1 MSRLAPHESP
11 NTDVVLL
18 GHSMGGLLS
27 ADVVLLPSYSPATGQ
42 AFRHRMLGTVNFDVP
57 FLGLHPG
64 VIGSG
69 IASLFRPA
77 EQQSEA
83 QGNTGSQPP
92 LTSPTSITL
101 DSNVEDTSSSSSG
114 RKRHDTLYSQ
124 PEDPN
129 FNPAYFNDVNLKVRK
144 GWKNFAHFVN
154 KHSDSLRQATTQYV
168 KSHIEFGSAMADYPS
183 LRARY
188 SKIRALEDED
198 ELVRRTA
205 LARPARSVPR
215 VRFVNYY
222 TASTGRP
229 KRDKSP
235 SPRRIVDGTLEP
247 PDVDAKRRSASTSP
261 SDSRSSSRSPRI
273 SIEEQRDDGEVV
285 VKEVIDPVISPSTS
299 EEEAK
304 STSKQEDKE
313 GESSPAETDITLVTT
328 LSNAP
333 SMLTKD
339 STYLPSNLP
348 PLPDEP
354 IEPPQ
359 LDLSSYP
366 DKDVQKVVQRQH
378 DRRLKAYK
386 QAIKDRNDAIRDR
399 GKLIEKLRKAAA
411 KEEGKKLKTDEQSLV
426 QPPLSTDP
434 IASSTDGAA
443 DDSTAISNTEAK
455 ETQARGTVLHPSALD
470 RTSTLSRQSSAVPSS
485 LMSPTTADSHS
496 RLTSLTSLDLT
507 PTSSGT
513 REVEPPPAKQSKD
526 RKFCAL
532 AKAANG
538 EVDECWVRVP
548 MPGLDEVGAHCG
560 LFTCGDGDHYDRL
573 VGDVGEK
580 IEEWVRQY
588 RMEDWGEEALD

>member
-27 ADVVLLPSYSPATGQ
+27 ADVVLLPSYPPATGQ
-42 AFRHRMLGTVNFDVP
+42 AFRHRTLGTVNFDVP

-77 EQQSEA
+77 EQQSEP
-83 QGNTGSQPP
+83 QVNTDSQPP
-92 LTSPTSITL
+92 LTSPTSTTL
-101 DSNVEDTSSSSSG
+101 DSNVEDTSSSFSG
-114 RKRHDTLYSQ
+114 RNRHDTLYSQ
-124 PEDPN
+124 PQDPN

-168 KSHIEFGSAMADYPS
+168 KSHIEFGGAMADYPS

-188 SKIRALEDED
+188 SKIRALEEED

-229 KRDKSP
+229 KKDKSP
-235 SPRRIVDGTLEP
+235 SPRRSVDGTLEP
-247 PDVDAKRRSASTSP
+247 PGMDAKRRSASTSP
-261 SDSRSSSRSPRI
+261 SGSRSSSRSPRI

-285 VKEVIDPVISPSTS
+285 VKEVIDPVVSPSTS

-304 STSKQEDKE
+304 PVSKQKDKE
-313 GESSPAETDITLVTT
+313 EASRPAEADIALVTT

-333 SMLTKD
+333 SMLSKD

-366 DKDVQKVVQRQH
+366 GKDVQKVVQRQH

-386 QAIKDRNDAIRDR
+386 QAVKDRNDTIRDR
-399 GKLIEKLRKAAA
+399 EKLIEKMRKAG
-411 KEEGKKLKTDEQSLV
+411 GKKLKANEQTLLQS
-426 QPPLSTDP
+426 PLSAVP
-434 IASSTDGAA
+434 VASSTDDATE
-443 DDSTAISNTEAK
+443 DSTAISNTEAK
-455 ETQARGTVLHPSALD
+455 ETQPQETAIHPSGLD
-470 RTSTLSRQSSAVPSS
+470 TTSTLSRQSSVAPSS
-485 LMSPTTADSHS
+485 LMSPTAANSHS
-496 RLTSLTSLDLT
+496 CLTSLTSLDLSPN
-507 PTSSGT
+507 PTGT
-513 REVEPPPAKQSKD
+513 REVEPPLPVKPSKD
-526 RKFCAL
+526 RKFCLL
-532 AKAANG
+532 AKDVNG
-538 EVDECWVRVP
+538 EVDDCWIRVP

-560 LFTCGDGDHYDRL
+560 LFTYGDGDHYDRL
-573 VGDVGEK
+573 VGDVGGK
-580 IEEWVRQY
+580 IEGWIRQY
-588 RMEDWGEEALD
+588 RMEGWGEGALD